1 MGIKDL
7 FKKKKEKDPV
17 QEYEEQLKGNDSNV
31 DEMLSQVDTSQLSFK
46 EKMGLKMFKR
56 MPKHKQEDMLRKAMN
71 PAEVQKN
78 KDKILTQID
87 EMVKNG
93 KIDKGQAEAV
103 KSRMGL
109 R

>member
-1 MGIKDL
+1 MGLRDL
-7 FKKKKEKDPV
+7 FKKKKEKDPE
-17 QEYEEQLKGNDSNV
+17 QEYEEQLKGSDSNV
-31 DEMLSQVDTSQLSFK
+31 NKMLSQVDTSRLSFK

-71 PAEVQKN
+71 PEAVQKN
-78 KDKILTQID
+78 KDKILAQIN

-93 KIDKGQAEAV
+93 QIDKGQAEAV
-103 KSRMGL
+103 KSKMGL